1 MFYGV
6 WELLSLRLGALR
18 QLSNPFA
25 KFFLISNEITST
37 KEPRY
42 AKSWADLLFV
52 SYYVVFFS
60 WFCELVVAFSRRVAT
75 YLGIRRKAKIVRF
88 GEQTYA
94 FVYYSLASAWG
105 CVSPTRVIKDNIW
118 V

>member
-1 MFYGV
+1 VFYGV

-25 KFFLISNEITST
+25 KFFLISNKIAST
-37 KEPRY
+37 RY

-60 WFCELVVAFSRRVAT
+60 WFRELVVTFGRRVAI

-105 CVSPTRVIKDNIW
+105 CVSLTRVIKDNIW

>member
-1 MFYGV
+1 M
-6 WELLSLRLGALR
+6 RLGALR
-18 QLSNPFA
+18 QPLNPFTN
-25 KFFLISNEITST
+25 FFLISNKITST
-37 KEPRY
+37 EEPRY

-60 WFCELVVAFSRRVAT
+60 WFRELVVTFGRRVAT

-105 CVSPTRVIKDNIW
+105 CVSLTRVIKDNIW